1 MELRSFY
8 DITPAEEAKLST
20 KYKYV
25 KQLLTFSLNFND
37 RLRQVAGSQ
46 AANVTALH
54 ELSTT
59 INQFNQASDE
69 QNADETALTK
79 HTLQTLKQNVDD
91 HLKKAAEKEAAL
103 SSVLQNYQGSDREDW
118 NKFKN
123 LMDVY
128 QQKRL
133 ISLEMLDKHQKQ
145 SFDDLQNM
153 ASTLQLLE
161 DYSQARQQ
169 EFYSGVA
176 LFNQLQI
183 YEQKYRPRVILPL
196 VGVLQAVEEKSKV
209 DSEEASS
216 CELLDGIQAGAEK
229 AMGEAKDFEV
239 AHSAQSGEALDDSGS
254 FGSGVSKEHQ
264 RGWLWVLEERKID
277 NTPNWLGK
285 ALPKNWKRHF
295 CQIADSCLS
304 KTEFIGSEISN
315 ENLLSVY
322 DISKINKVIG
332 GKRAFCLELIKQDNS
347 ILQVQAESEDAMD
360 TWIELLTS
368 AGGSNVEESPRGD
381 LSDRRGSNDLFTQ
394 IGANLTTK
402 AQQAEDVLT
411 DELQKAQTGFTNMFS
426 KITANMK
433 NNEVFT
439 KSPAQSSTNS
449 FNHITATH
457 EFKNLNIIGQSEK
470 FEITEQELSQA
481 PKSLEVI
488 VDREAIAV
496 KSLQSSLSQNSGYVS
511 CKFSENYL
519 LFSNG
524 LKFEWEGIIYSCE
537 TEPKS
542 CGFIFKDD
550 DSFSMLLLS
559 FEAEPEFF
567 KMMQGIRVK
576 SQK

>member
-59 INQFNQASDE
+59 INQFDQASDE

-277 NTPNWLGK
+277 N
-285 ALPKNWKRHF
+285 
-295 CQIADSCLS
+295 
-304 KTEFIGSEISN
+304 SE
-315 ENLLSVY
+315 V
-322 DISKINKVIG
+322 
-332 GKRAFCLELIKQDNS
+332 
-347 ILQVQAESEDAMD
+347 
-360 TWIELLTS
+360 
-368 AGGSNVEESPRGD
+368 
-381 LSDRRGSNDLFTQ
+381 
-394 IGANLTTK
+394 
-402 AQQAEDVLT
+402 
-411 DELQKAQTGFTNMFS
+411 
-426 KITANMK
+426 
-433 NNEVFT
+433 
-439 KSPAQSSTNS
+439 
-449 FNHITATH
+449 
-457 EFKNLNIIGQSEK
+457 
-470 FEITEQELSQA
+470 
-481 PKSLEVI
+481 
-488 VDREAIAV
+488 
-496 KSLQSSLSQNSGYVS
+496 
-511 CKFSENYL
+511 
-519 LFSNG
+519 
-524 LKFEWEGIIYSCE
+524 
-537 TEPKS
+537 
-542 CGFIFKDD
+542 
-550 DSFSMLLLS
+550 
-559 FEAEPEFF
+559 
-567 KMMQGIRVK
+567 
-576 SQK
+576 